1 MGFANLL
8 LLPLETGLILLVV
21 YLTINEIVRWKARLK
36 GLPGPRGLPVVGNLP
51 QVLSTFS
58 AEQYRRWAE
67 QYGPVYQVQLGN
79 TPVVVVNTAAA
90 AKTLFLAQSSALNSR
105 PLFYVFHKL
114 VSKNV
119 ASIGTSPWS
128 ESCKNRRKLAAAA
141 LNRHKVQ
148 SYEPIFLRESREFIQ
163 ELLRESQDGARDVDF
178 KPFVQRLSLNLVL
191 TLNYGTRVANTKD
204 LTGDPLYA
212 EVIEVERE
220 ISTLRSTSKNLAN
233 YIPLLRIIDPIVSWL
248 GFAKSAKYSAQIGQ
262 RRIAYNNEL
271 LRRLQE
277 EVANNTDTPCLQSS
291 VLRDP
296 ESVSL
301 TRNELLSISLSMM
314 AGADSTQPTLAWA
327 ILLLAHRPDIQQKA
341 YDAIQRAGDDA
352 SGTSEI
358 DYLRALVKEIMRFYT
373 VLPLAMP
380 RQTTAEVQYEGY
392 TIPEGTIVFLNAWGC
407 NRDPEAF
414 PQPWTFQPERWLG
427 DSDTHSH
434 QFAFGYGSRMC
445 VASHLASRLVY
456 TVLLHLLAEFEIRPA
471 SSDGDGKPDP
481 HSSTIDPI
489 RGLKD
494 PTALTAVPVASK
506 ARMHEELCNNH
517 VAPTGCYQG
526 PRLFV
531 GATSIT
537 SLELALRQN

>member
-51 QVLSTFS
+51 QVSSRTVYYCPEHLLRRAIPTLGRAVRPCVPGPAGQHAGRRRQHCRRSQNAVS
-58 AEQYRRWAE
+58 GAELCAE
-67 QYGPVYQVQLGN
+67 LAPAVLRLPQARQQECRQHWHQSLERELQEQTQVGGCG
-79 TPVVVVNTAAA
+79 AES
-90 AKTLFLAQSSALNSR
+90 AQSA
-105 PLFYVFHKL
+105 V
-114 VSKNV
+114 
-119 ASIGTSPWS
+119 
-128 ESCKNRRKLAAAA
+128 
-141 LNRHKVQ
+141 
-148 SYEPIFLRESREFIQ
+148 IFLRESREFIQ

-506 ARMHEELCNNH
+506 ARF
-517 VAPTGCYQG
+517 V
-526 PRLFV
+526 PRGRSVRDYAV
-531 GATSIT
+531 GI
-537 SLELALRQN
+537 EQ